1 MKKLL
6 AAFLALS
13 VCGALEAADKI
24 VWMNPVESG
33 AEVYGH
39 GWKEMRNTYRRL
51 PAKAEPKV
59 TKAVWRL
66 GKNSA
71 GLSLVFRTDSP
82 KIFVR
87 YRVKERQAMFHMPAT
102 GVSGVDLYA
111 TDSKGERH
119 FVVPKFPPSFKDTIK
134 YDFINIVDPV
144 SQKEGETMT
153 FRLSL
158 PLYNTV
164 DWLEIGLP
172 EGRTMEFV
180 PVPDRKPIVMYGSSI
195 LQGGCCSRPSMA
207 WPSIVAANL
216 DREVVNLGFSG
227 SGKGENEVFDLLAE
241 IDADLYVIDCLPNMS
256 LDLPIKDRL
265 LYGVRKIRESH
276 AAPILL
282 CEYSVCGQEGA
293 ISTVSENRANG
304 ANRIMR
310 EVYNILKKEGVKN
323 LHYLTAEQWGAGM
336 NGYVEG
342 EHPNDFGMMN
352 LAAGMTKK
360 LRKILK

>member
-1 MKKLL
+1 MKKLI
-6 AAFLALS
+6 ATFLALTL
-13 VCGALEAADKI
+13 CGALGAAEEI
-24 VWMNPVESG
+24 VWTNPVEAG

-39 GWKEMRNTYRRL
+39 GWKDMRNTYLRL
-51 PAKAEPKV
+51 PAKAETKV
-59 TKAVWRL
+59 PKAVWRL
-66 GKNSA
+66 GKNSS

-82 KIFVR
+82 MIFVR
-87 YRVKERQAMFHMPAT
+87 YQVRERQAMFHMPAT

-111 TDSKGERH
+111 TDCKGKRH
-119 FVVPKFPPSFKDTIK
+119 FVAPKFTPSFKDTIK

-144 SQKEGETMT
+144 SGKEGVEMT

-158 PLYNTV
+158 PLYNAV
-164 DWLEIGLP
+164 EWLEIGLP
-172 EGRTMEFV
+172 QGRTMEFV
-180 PVPDRKPIVMYGSSI
+180 PVPDKKPIVMYGSSI

-227 SGKGENEVFDLLAE
+227 SGKGEKEVFDLVAE
-241 IDADLYVIDCLPNMS
+241 VDAELYVIDCLPNMT
-256 LDLPIKDRL
+256 LNLPIKERI
-265 LYGVRKIRESH
+265 LYGVRTIRATH
-276 AAPILL
+276 DAPILL

-293 ISTVSENRANG
+293 INVESEQTTDARNA
-304 ANRIMR
+304 IMR
-310 EVYNILKKEGVKN
+310 EVYTQLKKEGVKGI
-323 LHYLTAEQWGAGM
+323 HYITAEQWGAGM